1 MSVKNICLCPN
12 SEYVH
17 SPPERKEKKGS
28 VFALD
33 KNQETSNIAL
43 NFFKKASQ
51 DHKIKMIIA
60 PALESLNNL
69 NYEKHNYYFFA
80 ADPTNPGYHSFA
92 KSLSEHKRN
101 ARKFHNYLNSKGIK
115 K

>member
-1 MSVKNICLCPN
+1 MFMPSYNTYKYFGL
-12 SEYVH
+12 
-17 SPPERKEKKGS
+17 PPG
-28 VFALD
+28 
-33 KNQETSNIAL
+33 
-43 NFFKKASQ
+43 
-51 DHKIKMIIA
+51 IISMPSIQA
-60 PALESLNNL
+60 IDAVI

-92 KSLSEHKRN
+92 RSLSEHKRN